1 MKKKIGIIEWA
12 MKYRQIIILFVSLLV
27 LFGVY
32 SLVVMPKQEFPV
44 FTIRQGLVI
53 GVYPGA
59 TSAEVE
65 EQLAKPWEKFILT
78 YKEVKKK
85 KTYSVSKDGMV
96 IVNVELNDDVKNKDE
111 FWSKFKHGL
120 EGFKSQLP

>member
-1 MKKKIGIIEWA
+1 MWA

-44 FTIRQGLVI
+44 FTIRQGLVV

-59 TSAEVE
+59 TSEEIE
-65 EQLAKPWEKFILT
+65 EQLTKP
-78 YKEVKKK
+78 
-85 KTYSVSKDGMV
+85 
-96 IVNVELNDDVKNKDE
+96 
-111 FWSKFKHGL
+111 L
-120 EGFKSQLP
+120 EGLFLVLKT